1 MRSDIFCGRHAFLR
15 RGGCSF
21 FLLCVV
27 LLSGCASVVRMPAV
41 PISDV
46 NAVRVVGF
54 PASIRFWG
62 DEAPADI
69 DTSLRQM
76 VSQYVNANQAYFDT
90 HGQYPVMSYL
100 ALSGGAYDGAFG
112 AGLLKGWTQ
121 AGQRPQFA
129 LVSGVSTGALIAP
142 FAFVGSSEDARVE
155 TLFTKTNSEGIF
167 VSGIMTLLKG
177 ILGGLSVTQTTP
189 LEAMIERNVTPA
201 VMQAIAKR
209 HQEGNRLYIATTNI
223 EARRSMI
230 WDIGAIA
237 CSGNPQAL
245 SLIHQIMLASSSV
258 PGLFNPV
265 FFDVTAG
272 GKTYQEIHVDGGVTS
287 NVFLYPLKLRK
298 GSADAFKQY
307 GLKRRLYVV
316 RNNKVKPDYAAFNP
330 NIYSITRSALETLI
344 NAQGVGD
351 LYRLYFAAKR
361 DDMDFNLVAI
371 PESFQMQTKELFDP
385 VYMSA
390 LFSLGQSMGQ
400 KEEVWQKL
408 PPGAGPAPEVAVAA
422 D

>member
-1 MRSDIFCGRHAFLR
+1 MRREFFGWKRAFLR
-15 RGGCSF
+15 HGVGPF
-21 FLLCVV
+21 FLMCAV
-27 LLSGCASVVRMPAV
+27 LLSGCASVPRLPAV
-41 PISDV
+41 PV
-46 NAVRVVGF
+46 NEVNVVHVAGF
-54 PASIRFWG
+54 PSSIRFWG

-69 DTSLRQM
+69 DASMRQM
-76 VSQYVNANQAYFDT
+76 VSQYAKANKAYFDV
-90 HGQYPVMSYL
+90 HSQYPVMSYL

-121 AGQRPQFA
+121 TGQRPPFA

-142 FAFVGSSEDARVE
+142 FAFVGPSEDTRVE

-167 VSGIMTLLKG
+167 ESGLMTLLKG
-177 ILGGLSVTQTTP
+177 IFGGLSVTQTTP
-189 LEAMIERNVTPA
+189 LEAMIERNVTSA
-201 VMQAIAKR
+201 VMKAIAKR

-223 EARRSMI
+223 EARRSVI

-237 CSGNPQAL
+237 SSGNPQAL
-245 SLIHQIMLASSSV
+245 LLIHKVMLASSSV

-265 FFDVTAG
+265 FFDVTVG

-316 RNNKVKPDYAAFNP
+316 RNSKVKPDYVTFNP
-330 NIYSITRSALETLI
+330 NIYSLTRSALETLI
-344 NAQGVGD
+344 TAQGIGD

-361 DDMDFNLVAI
+361 DDIDFNLVAI
-371 PESFQMQTKELFDP
+371 PDNFQMQTKELFDP
-385 VYMSA
+385 EYMSA
-390 LFSLGQSMGQ
+390 LFSLGQNMAQQ
-400 KEEVWQKL
+400 KEVWQKL
-408 PPGAGPAPEVAVAA
+408 PPGAGHTPRAAVVA

>member
-1 MRSDIFCGRHAFLR
+1 MLN
-15 RGGCSF
+15 RGYIS
-21 FLLCVV
+21 LL
-27 LLSGCASVVRMPAV
+27 LLSVMLLGGCASVVRMPAV
-41 PISDV
+41 PRDDV
-46 NAVRVVGF
+46 NEVHVLGF

-62 DEAPADI
+62 DEAPSDI
-69 DTSLRQM
+69 EASIRQT
-76 VSQYVNANQAYFDT
+76 VSQYAQANKAYFDA

-112 AGLLKGWTQ
+112 AGLLKGWTHS
-121 AGQRPQFA
+121 GQRPQFA

-142 FAFVGSSEDARVE
+142 FAFVGSSEDSRVE

-189 LEAMIERNVTPA
+189 LEAMIKRNVTPA

-223 EARRSMI
+223 EARRSVI
-230 WDIGAIA
+230 WDIGTIA
-237 CSGNPQAL
+237 SSGKPQAL
-245 SLIHQIMLASSSV
+245 SLIHKIMLASSSV

-287 NVFLYPLKLRK
+287 NVFLYPLKFRQ

-316 RNNKVKPDYAAFNP
+316 RNNKIKPDYVAFNP
-330 NIYSITRSALETLI
+330 NIYSLTRSALETLI
-344 NAQGVGD
+344 NAQGIGD

-361 DDMDFNLVAI
+361 DDIDFNLVSI

-385 VYMSA
+385 AYMSA
-390 LFSLGQSMGQ
+390 LFSLGQNLVQQ
-400 KEEVWQKL
+400 KEVWQKL
-408 PPGAGPAPEVAVAA
+408 PPGAGPAPEVAVVT